1 MFPAEVEQG
10 DALPSGFS
18 PCPDIK
24 HPFHGPFSA
33 MCFAFLCCYGPDQEN
48 TCVRQPSLNYEL
60 YRAVCHSMLMN
71 QQYVVN

>member
-33 MCFAFLCCYGPDQEN
+33 MCFAFLCFVLVILFFQIVPKHNAGGC
-48 TCVRQPSLNYEL
+48 
-60 YRAVCHSMLMN
+60 
-71 QQYVVN
+71 